1 MLRFAFGLALTIFVA
16 GCDGDPTLRLGGGDG
31 IGAWLG
37 TYDAV
42 WDGATTQSSPPGR
55 EVVLPHV
62 EGVVMTV
69 VPAANG
75 QIEIRWRAKGHLESG
90 TAEFKVDG
98 NRATLV
104 NLFGDDMRF
113 CDVCT
118 ASLEGDTITQ
128 TQEAHVS
135 GVTNGV
141 AWSGTYTGSWVGT
154 RNY

>member
-1 MLRFAFGLALTIFVA
+1 MLRFAIALALTIFAA
-16 GCDGDPTLRLGGGDG
+16 GCDGDPAVRLGGGDEVA
-31 IGAWLG
+31 AWLG

-69 VPAANG
+69 LRGADG

-90 TAEFKVDG
+90 TAAFKVDG

-104 NLFGDDMRF
+104 NLFGDEMRS

-118 ASLEGDTITQ
+118 ASLDGDTLTQ
-128 TQEAHVS
+128 TQQAHVS
-135 GVTNGV
+135 GVSNGIP
-141 AWSGTYTGSWVGT
+141 WSGTYSGSWVGT
-154 RNY
+154 RND